1 MNRQFI
7 FIKDMPYK
15 NGIIKKNTLLA
26 IGHGMVMIDGMPIVP
41 SEVNNF
47 LELIKKE
54 EKDKEYI
61 EEIGFI
67 KNQC

>member
-1 MNRQFI
+1 MDRQFI
-7 FIKDMPYK
+7 FIKDMAYK
-15 NGIIKKNTLLA
+15 NGIIKKNTLLT

-47 LELIKKE
+47 LTLIKKE